1 MMLGVGGVAFYLK
14 VVALTAL
21 GVTLA
26 NIVVEAGVV
35 RRLSFAVEPL
45 CRLSRLPE
53 GCVVSLLTCLLSPT
67 AGKSMLA
74 GFYRRGE
81 ASRAETVA
89 TVLMSTFPT
98 VLGETLLRVQ
108 APLAIV
114 ILGPVVGTLYVAL
127 TLFSALIQAVWGL
140 VISRMLAAGR
150 KESRRKA
157 YGEACGGVGGD
168 VHAHA
173 RPIPESGASLR
184 DAAVRGVRSSL
195 GILKRVIPAML
206 VALLV
211 MDVLTAFGVM
221 SLIAAAFE
229 PLLRTLSL
237 PGECVA
243 ALVAQFAHF
252 SAGYATV
259 AFLLENHTIT
269 SKQAL
274 ITLLLGSMVV
284 ITMIYVKFSIPMY
297 VSLFGR
303 FGVGVSAAAYASSML
318 AKVITIVMVVLL
330 L

>member
-1 MMLGVGGVAFYLK
+1 MLGGVAFYLK

-26 NIVVEAGVV
+26 NIIVETGAT
-35 RRLSFAVEPL
+35 RKLFFAVEPL
-45 CRLSRLPE
+45 RRLSKLPE
-53 GCVVSLLTCLLSPT
+53 GCAVSLLTCFFSPT

-74 GFYRRGE
+74 GFYQRGE
-81 ASRAETVA
+81 ASEAETIV

-114 ILGPVVGTLYVAL
+114 ILGPIIGTLYIAL
-127 TLFSALIQAVWGL
+127 TLFSAFIQAAWGL
-140 VISRMLAAGR
+140 AISRRLAAGEKGENRWRTR
-150 KESRRKA
+150 KN
-157 YGEACGGVGGD
+157 GGYD
-168 VHAHA
+168 AHIE
-173 RPIPESGASLR
+173 PVYSGRASFK
-184 DAAVRGVRSSL
+184 DAVMRGVKSS
-195 GILKRVIPAML
+195 GNILKRIIPAML

-211 MDVLTAFGVM
+211 MDVLTAFGIM
-221 SLIAAAFE
+221 NLIAAAFE
-229 PLLRTLSL
+229 PLLRLLSL

-259 AFLLENHTIT
+259 SFLLENHTIT
-269 SKQAL
+269 YKQAL
-274 ITLLLGSMVV
+274 ITLLLGSMIV
-284 ITMIYVKFSIPMY
+284 ITMIYVKFSFAMY

-303 FGVGVSAAAYASSML
+303 FGVKISAAAYTSSML
-318 AKVITIVMVVLL
+318 AKVITIVMVMLL

>member
-1 MMLGVGGVAFYLK
+1 MMNSVMFSGMTFYLK
-14 VVALTAL
+14 IIALTVL
-21 GVTLA
+21 GVVLA
-26 NIVVEAGVV
+26 NVIVETGAT
-35 RRLSFAVEPL
+35 RRLFFAVGPL
-45 CRLSRLPE
+45 CRLSKLPE
-53 GCVVSLLTCLLSPT
+53 GCVVSLLTCFLSPT

-74 GFYRRGE
+74 GFYQRGE

-140 VISRMLAAGR
+140 AISRTLAAVGR
-150 KESRRKA
+150 KESRQKA
-157 YGEACGGVGGD
+157 CGGTCGGVGGD
-168 VHAHA
+168 AHA
-173 RPIPESGASLR
+173 RPIPEGGASLR
-184 DAAVRGVRSSL
+184 DAAVRGVRSSA

-259 AFLLENHTIT
+259 
-269 SKQAL
+269 
-274 ITLLLGSMVV
+274 
-284 ITMIYVKFSIPMY
+284 
-297 VSLFGR
+297 
-303 FGVGVSAAAYASSML
+303 
-318 AKVITIVMVVLL
+318 
-330 L
+330 